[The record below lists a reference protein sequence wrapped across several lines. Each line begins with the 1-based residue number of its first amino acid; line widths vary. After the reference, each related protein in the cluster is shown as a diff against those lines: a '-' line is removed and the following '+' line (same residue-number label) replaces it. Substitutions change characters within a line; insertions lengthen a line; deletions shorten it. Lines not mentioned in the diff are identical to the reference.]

1 MCPDRLTENF
11 LLLAAQ
17 LIWLERRR
25 DEARALVAPGHRS
38 SYFVAEGRLMS
49 CGIEVWSGQLGHGE
63 FDADH
68 RVVAMPMLLP
78 SMAEVRI
85 CGVAAGMSF
94 GAAFSAEGKVYTWGW
109 GANGRLG
116 HGDADGCLIPKQ
128 VQAIAEVRMRAV
140 AAGNS
145 HRLSVT
151 ESGEVFS
158 WGRGH
163 EGQCGHWGN
172 PEETS
177 LFLPRSVKTLA
188 GVRVRS
194 ATGWL

>member
-1 MCPDRLTENF
+1 
-11 LLLAAQ
+11 
-17 LIWLERRR
+17 
-25 DEARALVAPGHRS
+25 
-38 SYFVAEGRLMS
+38 MS
-49 CGIEVWSGQLGHGE
+49 CGTEALVTSGGEIRLRPGLLGHGE
-63 FDADH
+63 LDAEH
-68 RVVAMPMLLP
+68 RVVPTPTLLP
-78 SMAEVRI
+78 TMAEVRI
-85 CGVAAGMSF
+85 CGLAARDGF
-94 GAAFSAEGKVYTWGW
+94 GAVVSAEGKVYTWGS
-109 GANGRLG
+109 GADGRLG

-172 PEETS
+172 PEEKS
-177 LFLPRSVKTLA
+177 LFLPRRVKTLA